1 MEIKNMVTI
10 DNLTAESVS
19 VKTQKTIVMEGITYP
34 LGEPHRR
41 AYANNESDREMLTND
56 VSEPYLSAILDVWDH
71 AVIL

>member
-1 MEIKNMVTI
+1 MEIKNTITI

-41 AYANNESDREMLTND
+41 AYANNEFDRDMLTKD
-56 VSEPYLSAILDVWDH
+56 VPEPYLSAIFDVWG
-71 AVIL
+71 VLTE